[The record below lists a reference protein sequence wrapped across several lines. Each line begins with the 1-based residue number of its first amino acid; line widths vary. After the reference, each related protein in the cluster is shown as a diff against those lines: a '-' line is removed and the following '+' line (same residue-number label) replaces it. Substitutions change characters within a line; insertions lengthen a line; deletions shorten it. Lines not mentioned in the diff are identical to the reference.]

1 MRGIQYEDKEGNKQ
15 WNRKSHNVGRL
26 ILLEVR
32 YGGFNAYLTIHITY
46 HRSRSLGINI
56 SKKRYLLFRG
66 ISSKLY

>member
-1 MRGIQYEDKEGNKQ
+1 MRGIQYKDKEANKVEQ
-15 WNRKSHNVGRL
+15 KKHNVGRL